1 MNLVLLKKLLDE
13 KGIDPGL
20 YDLQYDSDSVYRIAE
35 NTEKGYWE
43 VYFFER
49 GSRYSERR
57 FFKEDEAVRY
67 FYDKVAWRQELMN
80 DVRMRLERRS
90 PETQLFLN
98 LYLATEYSVNEAM
111 QIENKTGDAGSTRAI
126 IIKKPLLGTTRVIEI
141 TKNLSWEK
149 HISNTKKPS
158 ELGYADRKILAM
170 KLMIAYK
177 KANRLPID
185 GEELI
190 EVAKQ
195 IDDRTLLEEAN
206 RLFDEL

>member
-1 MNLVLLKKLLDE
+1 MNLKHLRRLLDD

-20 YDLQYDSDSVYRIAE
+20 YDLQHDSDSVYRIVE
-35 NTEKGYWE
+35 NAGKGYWE

-49 GSRYSERR
+49 GSRHSERR

-67 FYDKVAWRQELMN
+67 FYDEVAWRQKIMS
-80 DVRMRLERRS
+80 DVKMRLERRS
-90 PETQLFLN
+90 PEAQLFLE
-98 LYLATEYSVNEAM
+98 LYLATEHTVNEAI
-111 QIENKTGDAGSTRAI
+111 QIEHKTGDANSTRSI
-126 IIKKPLLGTTRVIEI
+126 IIKKPLLGTTRIIEI
-141 TKNLSWEK
+141 TKTLSWDK

-158 ELGYADRKILAM
+158 ELEYTDKRILAR
-170 KLMIAYK
+170 KLMIAFK
-177 KANRLPID
+177 KTKRLPIE

-190 EVAKQ
+190 EVDKQ